1 MLPLA
6 QAARLQLGSHRVI
19 QETVRLALAPFR
31 LTTTAWRALR
41 LLADQPEGR
50 RLSELAR
57 ELDVEPPL
65 VSRLAATFSRSHLV
79 EHEEDPD
86 DRRAKRYRLTE
97 QGLSVLTQASTAV
110 HGSLSALFTGIPEGD
125 LKGYFSVMER
135 LTGLGDR

>member
-41 LLADQPEGR
+41 LLADQPGGR
-50 RLSELAR
+50 RLSDIAR
-57 ELDVEPPL
+57 ELDVELPL
-65 VSRLAATFSRSHLV
+65 VSRIAAAFSRSHLV
-79 EHEEDPD
+79 QHEEDPE

-97 QGLSVLTQASTAV
+97 QGAALLTQASTAV
-110 HGSLSALFTGIPEGD
+110 HASLGGLFAGIPEGD
-125 LKGYFSVMER
+125 LKGYFAVMER
-135 LTGLGDR
+135 LMGLGQR